1 MAYPDGECATAKA
14 CNMTKTPM
22 VLSSWATSSAEDI
35 GKFAPDIFKAYQIY
49 MSNFE
54 DVNMDIWG
62 RIKRSGFKA
71 LALTCDTC
79 LLGKRL
85 NDVRNKFS
93 LPHPWKMENFSIY
106 LDVGQ

>member
-1 MAYPDGECATAKA
+1 MANPDGECATARA
-14 CNMTKTPM
+14 CNESKTPM

-35 GKFAPDIFKAYQIY
+35 GQFAPDSFKVYQIY

-54 DVNMDIWG
+54 EVNSDIWA
-62 RIKRSGFKA
+62 RIKKSGFKA

-93 LPHPWKMENFSIY
+93 LPHPWKMENFAKY
-106 LDVGQ
+106 TNVG